1 MLLYP
6 GMTLVVPL
14 SFQSNE
20 YSLAVGAGPVILP
33 SCAAEIIGC
42 SVSGAWMAG
51 VGVVAVLVTRAMPPI
66 MLNSSTAT
74 AARSSQ
80 RRRGGRSA
88 IGARSI
94 ATTGSG
100 CGRVVG

>member
-1 MLLYP
+1 MMLYP
-6 GMTLVVPL
+6 GTTLVVPL

-20 YSLAVGAGPVILP
+20 YSLAVGAGPVILQ

-74 AARSSQ
+74 AAISSQ

-88 IGARSI
+88 IGLRSPVEI
-94 ATTGSG
+94 GRS
-100 CGRVVG
+100 CGRAVG

>member
-1 MLLYP
+1 
-6 GMTLVVPL
+6 
-14 SFQSNE
+14 
-20 YSLAVGAGPVILP
+20 
-33 SCAAEIIGC
+33 
-42 SVSGAWMAG
+42 MAG

-88 IGARSI
+88 IGPA
-94 ATTGSG
+94 ATGRTGSI
-100 CGRVVG
+100 CDRVVG